1 MQGIAAGL
9 YRQVHQ
15 LARVQVAGQRVL
27 ADEIGLVGTLDVQRM
42 AVGFGEHRHRADAH
56 FGTGADDAHRDFPAV
71 GDQQLLDHAV
81 FPRIVEQATRERVR
95 ITRLAGESFHPTP
108 VRGITE
114 NE

>member
-42 AVGFGEHRHRADAH
+42 AVGFENTATERTPISA
-56 FGTGADDAHRDFPAV
+56 
-71 GDQQLLDHAV
+71 
-81 FPRIVEQATRERVR
+81 QARTMRTA
-95 ITRLAGESFHPTP
+95 ISPRLAISSFL
-108 VRGITE
+108 ITLSSLGSLSRRPASGSGSLAFATSHFTLRP
-114 NE
+114 